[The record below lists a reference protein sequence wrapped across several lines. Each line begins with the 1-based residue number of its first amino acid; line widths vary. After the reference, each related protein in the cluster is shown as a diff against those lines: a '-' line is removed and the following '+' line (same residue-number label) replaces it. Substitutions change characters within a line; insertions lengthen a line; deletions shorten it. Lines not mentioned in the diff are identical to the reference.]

1 MFKLLF
7 IALGGAAGTLLRYVV
22 SGIGD
27 RFSDGV
33 FPLGTLIVNLSG
45 AFIIGF
51 LWGFFE
57 ESNIPSSFRAPIFI
71 GIIGG
76 YTTFST
82 FALESFNLIR
92 GGEYKIA
99 LINIL
104 ASNIFGI
111 GLVFIGFI
119 LAKLFITNIKGG
131 L

>member
-1 MFKLLF
+1 MFKLMF

-22 SGIGD
+22 SGISY

-51 LWGFFE
+51 LWGLFE
-57 ESNIPSSFRAPIFI
+57 ESNMPSSFRAPIFI

-82 FALESFNLIR
+82 FALESFNLMR

-111 GLVFIGFI
+111 GLVFVGFI
-119 LAKLFITNIKGG
+119 LAKLFIINIKGAI
-131 L
+131 